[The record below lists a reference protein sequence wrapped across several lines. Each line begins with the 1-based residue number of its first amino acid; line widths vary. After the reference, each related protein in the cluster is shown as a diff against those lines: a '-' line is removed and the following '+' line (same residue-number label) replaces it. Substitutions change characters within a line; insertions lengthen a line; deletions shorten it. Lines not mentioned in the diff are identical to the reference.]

1 MYLLHTRQ
9 PSSLHPKFWFSPNV
23 ALSDNAMSAVC
34 LQSPV
39 SCLVCQSSNE
49 SKSVFPQLF
58 LAINQLILISQA
70 DSPHQ
75 TPHNKKTPQLRAQ
88 SLAHSLGVNRMNDLF
103 ARSLTSRIY
112 DLCHEEKLADLS
124 LAGSDGT
131 LDTQSLTLLVAF
143 PHLRQ
148 MARWG

>member
-1 MYLLHTRQ
+1 
-9 PSSLHPKFWFSPNV
+9 
-23 ALSDNAMSAVC
+23 
-34 LQSPV
+34 
-39 SCLVCQSSNE
+39 
-49 SKSVFPQLF
+49 
-58 LAINQLILISQA
+58 
-70 DSPHQ
+70 
-75 TPHNKKTPQLRAQ
+75 
-88 SLAHSLGVNRMNDLF
+88 MNDLF